1 VADFDVRAAYREGY
15 AAAKAFGVRVHL
27 GTMVLATPPRPG
39 VKPSMLKKYSRAS
52 KDTQLRVFFIGLIDG
67 ADDLPDN
74 EIHYGMISKTA
85 EKLAAYMKFRAA
97 REGVGST
104 LDEAFFANAIN
115 MGTLTFFGV
124 TVDPERRQL
133 VVDKQNPQAFAAW
146 NAQESFLK
154 AHPLVLEA
162 AD

>member
-1 VADFDVRAAYREGY
+1 
-15 AAAKAFGVRVHL
+15 
-27 GTMVLATPPRPG
+27 
-39 VKPSMLKKYSRAS
+39 
-52 KDTQLRVFFIGLIDG
+52 
-67 ADDLPDN
+67 
-74 EIHYGMISKTA
+74 MISKTV

-133 VVDKQNPQAFAAW
+133 VVDKQKAFAAW